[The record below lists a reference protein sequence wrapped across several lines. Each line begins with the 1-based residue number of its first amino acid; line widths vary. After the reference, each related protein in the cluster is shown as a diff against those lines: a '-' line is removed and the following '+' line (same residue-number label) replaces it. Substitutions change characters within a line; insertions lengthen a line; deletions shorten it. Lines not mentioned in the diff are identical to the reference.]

1 MPKIRQKEHKGNN
14 RQILCRPRSAGVSL
28 TSIFLVTNVTMNGTT
43 VPPYGTSVRYGRTY
57 GTDERN
63 ERMVVIRDVPEVLP
77 VRAVV

>member
-14 RQILCRPRSAGVSL
+14 RQILCRPRSAGVSKV
-28 TSIFLVTNVTMNGTT
+28 TIFLVTNVTMNGTT
-43 VPPYGTSVRYGRTY
+43 VPPY

-77 VRAVV
+77 VRTVV